1 MTGIPVEHGIVLAA
15 ALFCLGLIGVL
26 SRRNTLFIL
35 LSLEVMLNSAGLAF
49 ICAGAYWQQADGQVM
64 YIFILTLAAAEVS
77 LALALLLQLRKR
89 HQSLDIDR
97 LSRLRG

>member
-1 MTGIPVEHGIVLAA
+1 MNTVPVEHGIVLAA
-15 ALFCLGLIGVL
+15 ILFCFGLIGLL
-26 SRRNTLFIL
+26 SRRNTLFVL
-35 LSLEVMLNSAGLAF
+35 LSLEVMLNAAGLAF
-49 ICAGAYWQQADGQVM
+49 ICAGSYWQQADGQVM

-89 HQSLDIDR
+89 HGSLDIDL

>member
-1 MTGIPVEHGIVLAA
+1 MTAIPVEHGIVLAA
-15 ALFCLGLIGVL
+15 ILFAIGMVGLL
-26 SRRNTLFIL
+26 SRRNTLFVL
-35 LSLEVMLNSAGLAF
+35 LSLEVMLNASGLAF
-49 ICAGAYWQQADGQVM
+49 VCAGSYWQQADGQVM

-89 HQSLDIDR
+89 YGSLDLDL